1 MKIDVGLAMSI
12 SDTGPMEGWEA
23 GTYGAVHAGVYDDW
37 YGEGGRFPLAA
48 AGTPAEVADG
58 VTTLV
63 ADAGGGPVLE
73 LGVGT
78 GRLAL
83 PLAERGLDV
92 TGLDD
97 SPEMLGRLR
106 AKPGA
111 DRLVLVEGDMADPS
125 TGTGL
130 VDGSFAV
137 VLIGFN
143 TLFCLTTA
151 EAQAS
156 CVAGV
161 ARLLAPGG
169 HFAVEAFVPDPDSH
183 EGISVRA
190 IEADAVVLDIARF
203 DRDTQEIVGQRVE
216 VGASGNRLFPYHLR
230 YATPD
235 QMDAMATAAGLAAR
249 GRWADWSGSP
259 FNEDSTG
266 HVSVWS
272 RPGA

>member
-1 MKIDVGLAMSI
+1 
-12 SDTGPMEGWEA
+12 
-23 GTYGAVHAGVYDDW
+23 
-37 YGEGGRFPLAA
+37 
-48 AGTPAEVADG
+48 
-58 VTTLV
+58 V

-97 SPEMLGRLR
+97 SPEMLDRLR

-130 VDGSFAV
+130 ADGSFAV

-235 QMDAMATAAGLAAR
+235 QMDVMATAAGLAAR

>member
-1 MKIDVGLAMSI
+1 M
-12 SDTGPMEGWEA
+12 
-23 GTYGAVHAGVYDDW
+23 
-37 YGEGGRFPLAA
+37 
-48 AGTPAEVADG
+48 
-58 VTTLV
+58 
-63 ADAGGGPVLE
+63 AGG
-73 LGVGT
+73 
-78 GRLAL
+78 
-83 PLAERGLDV
+83 
-92 TGLDD
+92 
-97 SPEMLGRLR
+97 
-106 AKPGA
+106 
-111 DRLVLVEGDMADPS
+111 
-125 TGTGL
+125 
-130 VDGSFAV
+130 
-137 VLIGFN
+137 
-143 TLFCLTTA
+143 
-151 EAQAS
+151 
-156 CVAGV
+156 

-272 RPGA
+272 RPGS